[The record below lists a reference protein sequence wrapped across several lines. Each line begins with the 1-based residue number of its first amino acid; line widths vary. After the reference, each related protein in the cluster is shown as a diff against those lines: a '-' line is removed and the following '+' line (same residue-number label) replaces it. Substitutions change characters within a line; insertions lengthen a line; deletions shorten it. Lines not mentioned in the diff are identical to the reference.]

1 MKTTRYLMAT
11 TIVMAAVA
19 LTPAQ
24 AEVRRPSF
32 SHTMDST
39 PAPSQAQA
47 DRTIEITPQ
56 TQWVN
61 VKRLEVVRFVNHVN
75 GDTRA
80 FTWQAPAHALKPVS
94 LSDIAPA
101 GFVEQPVT
109 VYVAPSRL
117 SR

>member
-1 MKTTRYLMAT
+1 MKITRYLIAT
-11 TIVMAAVA
+11 TLAIASVA

-32 SHTMDST
+32 SPTMDMMPT
-39 PAPSQAQA
+39 PAQAQA
-47 DRTIEITPQ
+47 ERTIEITPQ

-61 VKRLEVVRFVNHVN
+61 VKRLETVRFVNHVN

-80 FTWQAPAHALKPVS
+80 FTWQAPAHALKPLG

>member
-1 MKTTRYLMAT
+1 MKTISYLIATAIAMAT
-11 TIVMAAVA
+11 VA
-19 LTPAQ
+19 LAPAQ

-32 SHTMDST
+32 SPTMET
-39 PAPSQAQA
+39 MPMPTQAQA
-47 DRTIEITPQ
+47 ERTIEITPQ

-61 VKRLEVVRFVNHVN
+61 VKRMEVVRFVSTT
-75 GDTRA
+75 GGATKA
-80 FTWQAPAHALKPVS
+80 FTWQFSAPSLRPFS

-101 GFVEQPVT
+101 GFVQQPVT